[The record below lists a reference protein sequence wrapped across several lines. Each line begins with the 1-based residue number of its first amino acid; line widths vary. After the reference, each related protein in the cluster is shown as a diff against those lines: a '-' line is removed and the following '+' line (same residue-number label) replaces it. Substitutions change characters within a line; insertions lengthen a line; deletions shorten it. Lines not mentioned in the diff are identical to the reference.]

1 MIYFL
6 LAIIPMVIPFIAKFY
21 FKHEFTIPEMV
32 LACVSPAIVIAII
45 YAGGTYSEMSD
56 VEVLSG
62 QVTAKERNQVHCRH
76 SYSCNCVTY
85 YTGTG
90 TNKTSHRKCSTCYS
104 HSYDVD
110 WDIIST
116 LGTISID
123 TEDRQGLIEPK
134 RWTVVNIGDPYA
146 KTSSYVNYVKGA
158 KDSLF
163 NLEKYNNNSK
173 LNGVPEYPSNIFDL
187 YKINRGVDIGANVN
201 NLQEINDGLSNI
213 LRTLGGAKQ
222 VNIVMAITNKPRD
235 FAFVIRDKWLGGKK
249 NDVIIIIGAAN
260 YPKID
265 WVEVFSWSKNQM
277 VNIKL
282 RDNITELGSI
292 TSVNSLMDVINNDI
306 SSYFVRKSMQ
316 EFEYLES
323 QVQPSNTVIYWALC
337 IGILLSISLTIC
349 GVKFD
354 IFGTQ
359 RRF

>member
-6 LAIIPMVIPFIAKFY
+6 LALIPMLIPFIARYY
-21 FKHEFTIPEMV
+21 FKHDFTIPEMI
-32 LACVSPAIVIAII
+32 LACVAPSVVIAII
-45 YAGGTYSEMSD
+45 YVGGTYSEMAD

-62 QVTAKERNQVHCRH
+62 QVTAKERNEVHCRH

-85 YTGTG
+85 YTGSG
-90 TNKTSHRKCSTCYS
+90 KDRKSHRRCSTCYR

-123 TEDRQGLIEPK
+123 TEDSRGLIEPK
-134 RWTVVNIGDPYA
+134 RWTVVNVGDPYA

-163 NLEKYNNNSK
+163 NLEKYNKGQLNS
-173 LNGVPEYPSNIFDL
+173 VPEYPSKIFDL
-187 YKINRGVDIGANVN
+187 YKINRVVDIGANVN
-201 NLQEINDGLSNI
+201 NLQEINDGISNI
-213 LRTLGGAKQ
+213 LRTLGSTKQ

-235 FAFVIRDKWLGGKK
+235 FAFVVRDKWLGGKK
-249 NDVIIIIGAAN
+249 NDVMIVIGASR
-260 YPKID
+260 YPEVD

-282 RDNITELGSI
+282 RDDINTLGNISLTKE
-292 TSVNSLMDVINNDI
+292 LMDVISKDVND
-306 SSYFVRKSMQ
+306 YFVRKPMS
-316 EFEYLES
+316 EFEYLEG
-323 QVQPSNTVIYWALC
+323 QIQPSATVIYWALG
-337 IGILLSISLTIC
+337 IGMLLSIILTIC
-349 GVKFD
+349 GIKFD
-354 IFGTQ
+354 IFTTR

>member
-6 LAIIPMVIPFIAKFY
+6 LALIPMLIPFIARYY
-21 FKHEFTIPEMV
+21 FKHDFTIPEMI
-32 LACVSPAIVIAII
+32 LACVAPSVVIAII
-45 YAGGTYSEMSD
+45 YVGGTYSEMAD

-62 QVTAKERNQVHCRH
+62 QVTAKERNEVHCRH

-85 YTGTG
+85 YTGSG
-90 TNKTSHRKCSTCYS
+90 KDRKSHRKCSTCYR

-123 TEDRQGLIEPK
+123 TEDSRGLIEPK
-134 RWTVVNIGDPYA
+134 RWTIVNVGDPYA

-163 NLEKYNNNSK
+163 NLEKYNKGQLNS
-173 LNGVPEYPSNIFDL
+173 VPEYPSKIFDL
-187 YKINRGVDIGANVN
+187 YKINRVVDIGANVN
-201 NLQEINDGLSNI
+201 NLQEINDGISNI
-213 LRTLGGAKQ
+213 LRTLGSTKQ

-235 FAFVIRDKWLGGKK
+235 FAFVVRDKWLGGKK
-249 NDVIIIIGAAN
+249 NDVMIIIGTSN

-282 RDNITELGSI
+282 RDDITELGSMSSI
-292 TSVNSLMDVINNDI
+292 NVLMWVISDDVNNH
-306 SSYFVRKSMQ
+306 FVRKTMK
-316 EFEYLES
+316 EFEYLDG
-323 QVQPSNTVIYWALC
+323 QIQPSATVIYWALG
-337 IGILLSISLTIC
+337 IGVLLSLVLTIC
-349 GVKFD
+349 GIKFD
-354 IFGTQ
+354 IFGTR
-359 RRF
+359 RRFY

>member
-6 LAIIPMVIPFIAKFY
+6 LALIPMLIPFIARYY
-21 FKHEFTIPEMV
+21 FKHDFTIPEMV
-32 LACVSPAIVIAII
+32 LSCVAPAVVIAII
-45 YAGGTYSEMSD
+45 YAGGTYSEMAD

-62 QVTAKERNQVHCRH
+62 QVTAKERNEVHCRH

-85 YTGTG
+85 YTGSG
-90 TNKTSHRKCSTCYS
+90 KDRKSHRKCSTCYR

-123 TEDRQGLIEPK
+123 TEDSRGLIEPK
-134 RWTVVNIGDPYA
+134 RWTIVNVGDPYA

-163 NLEKYNNNSK
+163 NLEKYNK
-173 LNGVPEYPSNIFDL
+173 GQLNTVPEYPSKIFDL
-187 YKINRGVDIGANVN
+187 YKINRVVDIGANVN
-201 NLQEINDGLSNI
+201 NLQEINDGISNI
-213 LRTLGGAKQ
+213 LRTLGSTKQ

-235 FAFVIRDKWLGGKK
+235 FAFVVRDKWLGGKK
-249 NDVIIIIGAAN
+249 NDVMIIIGASN

-282 RDNITELGSI
+282 RDDITELGSMSSI
-292 TSVNSLMDVINNDI
+292 NVLMGVISDDVNNH
-306 SSYFVRKSMQ
+306 FVRKTMK
-316 EFEYLES
+316 EFEYLDG
-323 QVQPSNTVIYWALC
+323 QIQPSATVIYWALG
-337 IGILLSISLTIC
+337 IGVLLSLVLTIC
-349 GVKFD
+349 GIKFD
-354 IFGTQ
+354 IFGTR
-359 RRF
+359 RRFY